1 MKTRKATIEIQS
13 QRDPRSRSPCAGSA
27 MAAATA
33 AASTARSAT
42 EIVALPTVT
51 VGWCEMLRKSRQ
63 NATGSVHSAT
73 LESDA
78 ADAVRL
84 AASAGLGSDPS
95 DNAGH
100 YILVRMRSR
109 ALRRR
114 SATALGVYIST
125 ILGFSTTIIAT
136 RVLGVGDYARFAAI
150 LAATAFF
157 QLLLDL
163 TVEDALVKY
172 GFRYIETQRW
182 GRLRRMFEMALAFKV
197 FGGVL
202 AGIAIAVLAPFA
214 QQVWGVGGVLVP
226 MLIASLLPV
235 IQAPEGV
242 AGGAIMLRGRYD
254 IRGWFYSVST
264 GARLLGI
271 GIGATYGLDGAVIG
285 LLLGQVVTTTS
296 ISLV

>member
-13 QRDPRSRSPCAGSA
+13 QREPRSRSPCAGSA
-27 MAAATA
+27 MTAATA

-51 VGWCEMLRKSRQ
+51 FGWCEMLRKSRQ

-100 YILVRMRSR
+100 YILVGMRSR

-182 GRLRRMFEMALAFKV
+182 GRLRRMFEIALVFKLV
-197 FGGVL
+197 GGVL
-202 AGIAIAVLAPFA
+202 AGIAIVILAPFA
-214 QQVWGVGGVLVP
+214 QEVWGVGGVLVP
-226 MLIASLLPV
+226 MLIASALPLV
-235 IQAPEGV
+235 QAPEAV
-242 AGGAIMLRGRYD
+242 AGGAILLRGRYD
-254 IRGWFYSVST
+254 VRGAFFTVST
-264 GARLLGI
+264 GLRLVGIAVGMQWGVEGAVLGI
-271 GIGATYGLDGAVIG
+271 VIAQVAATA
-285 LLLGQVVTTTS
+285 
-296 ISLV
+296 